1 MKKPI
6 SKFSYIFSI
15 VLGVGSI
22 IYGVNIYLTKS
33 LRAIGGVKFNLAEYA
48 IYFSL
53 LFIAFGIWVIYL
65 VFKNQQKKN

>member
-15 VLGVGSI
+15 VLGIGSI

-33 LRAIGGVKFNLAEYA
+33 LRAIGGVQFNLAEYA
-48 IYFSL
+48 SYFSL